1 MSVVS
6 ELRWN
11 PLLGEWVATA
21 THRQDRTF
29 LPPANFCPLCPTA
42 PGGFP
47 TEIPEPTYDIVA
59 FENRFPS
66 LQRNPPPP
74 AVEGDDLYPVEPAR
88 GICEVVVYTPNHS
101 STLACEPVEQIYKL
115 VKVWTDRFR
124 ALSAHDFVK
133 YVFIFENKGEAIGV
147 TLLHPHGQIYAYPF
161 IPPRVAR
168 ELEQS
173 LAHRERTGRCLV
185 CDIVEDERRDAR
197 RVVVDNRSF
206 VAYVPFFARYPYE
219 VHIASTRHLQ
229 ALTDM
234 TDDEQRDLASTI
246 KQTITAYDKLFDLS
260 FPYMMVL
267 HQRPSDGGDYG
278 HYHFHVEF
286 YPPLRTATK
295 LKYLAGSETGAGFFI
310 NDTLAEEKAKEIR
323 ARVEPVVWAGGGRA

>member
-1 MSVVS
+1 VS

-29 LPPANFCPLCPTA
+29 LPPADFCPLCPTE

-47 TEIPEPTYDIVA
+47 TEIPEATYDIVA

-66 LQRNPPPP
+66 LQRNPPTP
-74 AVEGDDLYPVEPAR
+74 AIEGDELCPVEPAR
-88 GICEVVVYTPNHS
+88 GVCEVVVYTPHHS
-101 STLACEPVEQIYKL
+101 STLAREPVEQIYKL
-115 VKVWTDRFR
+115 VRVWTDRFR
-124 ALSAHDFVK
+124 SLSAHDFVK
-133 YVFIFENKGEAIGV
+133 YVFIFENKGEEIGV
-147 TLLHPHGQIYAYPF
+147 TLHHPHGQIYAYPF
-161 IPPRVAR
+161 TPPRVAR

-173 LAHRERTGRCLV
+173 LAHKEKTGRCLV
-185 CDIVEDERRDAR
+185 CDIIEDEQRDGR
-197 RVVVDNRSF
+197 RVVTRNESF
-206 VAYVPFFARYPYE
+206 VAYVPSFARYPYE
-219 VHIASTRHLQ
+219 VHISPTRHLQ

-234 TDDEQRDLASTI
+234 TDDEQRDLAASI

-286 YPPLRTATK
+286 YPPMRTAAK
-295 LKYLAGSETGAGFFI
+295 LKYLAGSEMGAGMFI
-310 NDTLAEEKAKEIR
+310 NDTLAEEKAKELR
-323 ARVEPVVWAGGGRA
+323 SRVEPIVWAGGERA